1 MDKIIEIL
9 ENMKPGIDFTK
20 ETYLITN
27 GILTSMEIVQLV
39 MELNEEFDI
48 EISPMDII
56 PENFESVTAINQL
69 VEKCLD
75 E

>member
-1 MDKIIEIL
+1 MNKIIEIL

-39 MELNEEFDI
+39 MELNDEFDI

>member
-1 MDKIIEIL
+1 MNKIIEIL

-56 PENFESVTAINQL
+56 PENFESVTAINPL

>member
-1 MDKIIEIL
+1 MNKIIEIL

-56 PENFESVTAINQL
+56 PENFESVKAINQL

>member
-1 MDKIIEIL
+1 MNKIIAIL

>member
-1 MDKIIEIL
+1 MNKIIEIL